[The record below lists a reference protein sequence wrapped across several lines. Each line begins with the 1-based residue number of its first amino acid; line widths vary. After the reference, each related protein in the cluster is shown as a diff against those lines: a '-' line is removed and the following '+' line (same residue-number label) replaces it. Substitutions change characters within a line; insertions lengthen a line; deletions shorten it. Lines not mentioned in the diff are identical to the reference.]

1 MAARM
6 EQMAVPGSI
15 LISPD
20 TLTLAEGY
28 VQVKPLGPLKVKGLE
43 LPVEVFEVTG
53 AATVRSRLHA
63 AAARGLTR
71 FVGRDGEVDQLRQAL
86 ERARSGHGQ
95 VVAVV
100 GEPGVG
106 KSRLY
111 WEFTHSHRTQGWLI
125 VESSS
130 VSYGKATAFLPI
142 IDLLRA
148 YFQIEAGD
156 EARKIR
162 EKLTGKL
169 LSLDRALEPSLPA
182 LLWLLDV
189 PIEDPQWQ
197 RLDPPQRR
205 QRALEG
211 VKRLLFRESQVQ
223 PVLVL
228 FEDLHWIDA
237 ETQALLDSLGGE
249 PPDGPHPAPRQLP
262 ARVPAR
268 LGREDLLPAAAA
280 SIRCEPE
287 SAEELLD
294 ALLGEDPALAAA
306 QAAVDRANRRES
318 LLPGGE
324 RSDARGDAGTVRRTG
339 RLSVWRNGTHGRQIP
354 ATVQAIFAARIDRL
368 SAEDK
373 RLLQAAAVIGKD
385 VPFTLLQAIAE
396 LSEDTLRRGLAHL
409 QAAEFLYEA
418 QPLPGSRVH
427 VQTRVDARRGLREFA
442 PQPAAQSPHSDNG
455 RDRASPP
462 RPST

>member
-1 MAARM
+1 MTSKAALEGERKQVTVLFADLKSSMELFADRDPEEARKLLDPVLDHMMEAVHRFEGTVNHVMGDGIMALFGAPLAHEDHAVRACYAALRMQESVKRYAEDIRRSEGIPIQIRVGLNSGEVVVRSIGSDLRMEYTVVGQTANVAARM

-43 LPVEVFEVTG
+43 LPLEVFEVAG
-53 AATVRSRLHA
+53 AATVRTRLDA

-71 FVGRDGEVDQLRQAL
+71 FVGRDGELDQLRQAL

-111 WEFTHSHRTQGWLI
+111 WEFTHSYRTQGWLI
-125 VESSS
+125 VESRS

-142 IDLLRA
+142 IELLRV

-189 PIEDPQWQ
+189 PIEDPQWH
-197 RLDPPQRR
+197 RLDPPERR
-205 QRALEG
+205 LRALEG
-211 VKRLLFRESQVQ
+211 VKRLLLRESQVAA
-223 PVLVL
+223 PPTPLRGS
-228 FEDLHWIDA
+228 
-237 ETQALLDSLGGE
+237 ALD
-249 PPDGPHPAPRQLP
+249 
-262 ARVPAR
+262 
-268 LGREDLLPAAAA
+268 
-280 SIRCEPE
+280 RCR
-287 SAEELLD
+287 
-294 ALLGEDPALAAA
+294 DP
-306 QAAVDRANRRES
+306 
-318 LLPGGE
+318 
-324 RSDARGDAGTVRRTG
+324 GTSG
-339 RLSVWRNGTHGRQIP
+339 
-354 ATVQAIFAARIDRL
+354 
-368 SAEDK
+368 
-373 RLLQAAAVIGKD
+373 
-385 VPFTLLQAIAE
+385 
-396 LSEDTLRRGLAHL
+396 
-409 QAAEFLYEA
+409 
-418 QPLPGSRVH
+418 
-427 VQTRVDARRGLREFA
+427 
-442 PQPAAQSPHSDNG
+442 
-455 RDRASPP
+455 
-462 RPST
+462 

>member
-1 MAARM
+1 MSWAMESWLCLGRRLPTRTTRSEPATPRSGCKSLVKRYAEDIRRSEGIPIQIRVGLNSGEVVVRSIGSDLRMDYTAVGQTANVAARM

-43 LPVEVFEVTG
+43 LPLEVFEVTG

-71 FVGRDGEVDQLRQAL
+71 FVGRDGELDQLRQAL
-86 ERARSGHGQ
+86 DRAHSGHGQ

-111 WEFTHSHRTQGWLI
+111 WEFTHSYRTQGWLI

-156 EARKIR
+156 GARKIC

-197 RLDPPQRR
+197 GLDPPQRR
-205 QRALEG
+205 RRALED

-223 PVLVL
+223 PLLVL
-228 FEDLHWIDA
+228 FEDLHWINA
-237 ETQALLDSLGGE
+237 ETQALLDSLVESLPTARILLLVNYRPEYQHAWGGKTYY
-249 PPDGPHPAPRQLP
+249 R
-262 ARVPAR
+262 
-268 LGREDLLPAAAA
+268 PAADRSVATRELRRTA
-280 SIRCEPE
+280 RCIARRGSNPR
-287 SAEELLD
+287 
-294 ALLGEDPALAAA
+294 AA
-306 QAAVDRANRRES
+306 QAGVDRANRRES
-318 LLPGGE
+318 ILPGGE
-324 RSDARGDAGTVRRTG
+324 RTDARRDPGNRRRTG
-339 RLSVWRNGTHGRQIP
+339 GV
-354 ATVQAIFAARIDRL
+354 
-368 SAEDK
+368 
-373 RLLQAAAVIGKD
+373 
-385 VPFTLLQAIAE
+385 
-396 LSEDTLRRGLAHL
+396 
-409 QAAEFLYEA
+409 
-418 QPLPGSRVH
+418 
-427 VQTRVDARRGLREFA
+427 
-442 PQPAAQSPHSDNG
+442 
-455 RDRASPP
+455 
-462 RPST
+462 